1 MGIFLAEATAK
12 LKFYR
17 SSSGTDTLTLNGI
30 NSSLSSVETV
40 GDGVSSLTAIGGYSS
55 PNMNGAVR
63 TIEEVATN
71 GNDG

>member
-1 MGIFLAEATAK
+1 MSTFIAEATAK

-17 SSSGTDTLTLNGI
+17 SRDTVTDTITLNGI

-40 GDGVSSLTAIGGYSS
+40 GDGVASLTAIGGYSS
-55 PNMNGAVR
+55 PKMTNAVR

-71 GNDG
+71 GDD